1 LEGGPAGGAAVDVL
15 SGADCPGCGGDDA
28 GVCASCAGRADPAP
42 PSAAPNAP
50 PRTSAA
56 AIRLIA
62 TAAEMMRPVRILCN
76 APCTLSRTDQRG
88 CRVQVPFRRDE
99 SAILFRSHL
108 QLSRSSWP
116 AAALGIEKRRAGYGL
131 YCRFPGEKRKER
143 EPSRGFGMGSVGCD
157 PEAMY
162 HAKGWAHAFGLRGQ
176 RSVTPRSMIHGSMS
190 GRRKRR
196 PEIPS
201 ATDLADKIDESS
213 EESFPAS
220 DPPSWTLVTRIGAP
234 RRKPRN
240 FDDPET

>member
-1 LEGGPAGGAAVDVL
+1 MEGGPAGGAAVDGL
-15 SGADCPGCGGDDA
+15 SGADCPGGGGDDA

-108 QLSRSSWP
+108 QLARGSTGDRKASRRVRSVLPFSRRKAEGTRAVPRVWYGICGLRPRSDVSCEGLGSCVRPQRAAFRDTSIHDPRLHERAAQAP
-116 AAALGIEKRRAGYGL
+116 AGNT
-131 YCRFPGEKRKER
+131 ER
-143 EPSRGFGMGSVGCD
+143 NGFGG
-157 PEAMY
+157 
-162 HAKGWAHAFGLRGQ
+162 
-176 RSVTPRSMIHGSMS
+176 
-190 GRRKRR
+190 
-196 PEIPS
+196 
-201 ATDLADKIDESS
+201 
-213 EESFPAS
+213 
-220 DPPSWTLVTRIGAP
+220 
-234 RRKPRN
+234 
-240 FDDPET
+240 